1 MENNFLQKRRV
12 TQDKVF
18 SKVYTTIY
26 IKLFENIDITC
37 LQSMPYLCQ
46 NVEFVSFVLP
56 YQLKLVVELYK
67 RKAQ

>member
-12 TQDKVF
+12 TQDKAF
-18 SKVYTTIY
+18 SKLYTTIY